1 MPLNRRAFLKT
12 TVAGAALAV
21 ALPAATFAQ
30 PAPEAGGVLRV
41 GIDQAVS
48 VLHPLLSR
56 VNPEYLA
63 AELLYSGLTRLG
75 TDMRAEADLATEW
88 VPNEDLTVWT
98 FTLRPDLKF
107 HDGSPCTPADVVA
120 SINAILNPDLASPG
134 RNNIGPIESVAALD
148 DGTIRFTLSTP
159 YADFAEAMAYSN
171 ARIIP
176 ATVIE
181 GDFEGLRSTANGTG
195 PFRLV
200 SYEPDRL
207 VVVERN
213 PGYYDPARPYLDRIE
228 LRVLPDLGSQVSALL
243 AGEID
248 MIQTLGPN
256 EYMRLDGRGGVDV
269 QRTPSGQF
277 CNVNFGTKIA
287 PFDDIR
293 VRKALALTI
302 DRDAM
307 LDFMTEGFGT
317 KGNDTPLNESYPF
330 FEALPQ
336 REQNIEEAKALLAE
350 AGFPD
355 GFEAE
360 LIASDRPAVREQLAV
375 ALREMAKPAGITIN
389 VNVMPHATYLDQVW
403 TKGAFY
409 IGFYNMQPTPDGIFK
424 LLFTSDAA
432 WNETHWDNPDFDV
445 LIEKART
452 TTDTAERTA
461 LYTQAQQ
468 MMHDEVP
475 AIIPSFFDM
484 LGAKRSWMLGYDIH
498 PRGSVFRLDF
508 AWLTAEAPS
517 RQG

>member
-1 MPLNRRAFLKT
+1 MPLNRRAFLQT
-12 TVAGAALAV
+12 SVAAAALAT
-21 ALPAATFAQ
+21 ALPAASLAQ
-30 PAPEAGGVLRV
+30 AAPEQGGTLRIGV
-41 GIDQAVS
+41 DQAVS

-56 VNPEYLA
+56 VNPEYLI

-75 TDMRAEADLATEW
+75 TDMRAEPDLATEW
-88 VPNEDLTVWT
+88 APNDDLTEWT

-120 SINAILNPDLASPG
+120 SFNAVLNPDLASPG
-134 RNNIGPIESVAALD
+134 RNNVGPIASVEAVD
-148 DGTIRFTLSTP
+148 DATVRFTLSTP
-159 YADFAEAMAYSN
+159 YADFAEAVAYSN

-176 ATVIE
+176 AGVIA
-181 GDFEGLRSTANGTG
+181 GDFESLRSTANGTG
-195 PFRLV
+195 PFKLV

-213 PGYYDPARPYLDRIE
+213 PDFYDPTRPHLDRVE
-228 LRVLPDLGSQVSALL
+228 LRVLPDLGSQVSALI

-248 MIQTLGPN
+248 LIMTLGPN
-256 EYMRLDGRGGVDV
+256 EYMRLEGQSGVDV
-269 QRTPSGQF
+269 LRTPSGQF
-277 CNVNFGTKIA
+277 CNVNFGTKTA

-293 VRKALALTI
+293 VRKALALTV

-336 REQNIEEAKALLAE
+336 REQNIEEAKRLLAE
-350 AGFPD
+350 AGFPN

-389 VNVMPHATYLDQVW
+389 VNVMPHATYLEQVW
-403 TKGAFY
+403 TKGPFY

-432 WNETHWDNPDFDV
+432 WNETHWNNTDFDA
-445 LIEKART
+445 LIEAART
-452 TTDTAERTA
+452 TTDTAQRTT

-475 AIIPSFFDM
+475 VIIPSFFDM
-484 LGAKRSWMLGYDIH
+484 LGAKRNWVQDYMIH
-498 PRGSVFRLDF
+498 PRGSVFRIDF
-508 AWLTAEAPS
+508 AWLAADAPT
-517 RQG
+517 RKG

>member
-1 MPLNRRAFLKT
+1 MTLNRRAFLKT
-12 TVAGAALAV
+12 TVAGAALAA
-21 ALPAATFAQ
+21 ALPAASFAQ
-30 PAPEAGGVLRV
+30 AAPEQGGTLRV
-41 GIDQAVS
+41 GVDQAVS

-56 VNPEYLA
+56 VNPEYLI
-63 AELLYSGLTRLG
+63 AELLYSSLTRLG
-75 TDMRAEADLATEW
+75 TDMRAEPDLATEW
-88 VPNEDLTVWT
+88 AANDDLTVWT
-98 FTLRPDLKF
+98 FTLRPGLKF

-120 SINAILNPDLASPG
+120 SFTAILNPDFASPG
-134 RNNIGPIESVAALD
+134 RNNVGPIASVEAVD
-148 DGTIRFTLSTP
+148 DVTVRFTLSTP
-159 YADFAEAMAYSN
+159 YADFPEAVAYSN

-176 ATVIE
+176 ASVIA
-181 GDFEGLRSTANGTG
+181 GDFESLRGTANGTG
-195 PFRLV
+195 PFKLV

-207 VVVERN
+207 VVAERN
-213 PGYYDPARPYLDRIE
+213 PDFYDPARPYLDRVE
-228 LRVLPDLGSQVSALL
+228 LQVLPDVGSQVSALL

-248 MIQTLGPN
+248 MILTLGPN
-256 EYMRLDGRGGVDV
+256 EYLRLDGQPGVEAL
-269 QRTPSGQF
+269 RTPSGQF
-277 CNVNFGTKIA
+277 CNVNFGTKTA

-355 GFEAE
+355 GFTAE
-360 LIASDRPAVREQLAV
+360 LVASDRPAVREQLAV

-389 VNVMPHATYLDQVW
+389 VNVMPHATYLEQVW

-432 WNETHWDNPDFDV
+432 WNETHWNNPDFDV
-445 LIEKART
+445 LIDKART
-452 TTDTAERTA
+452 TTDAAERTA

-468 MMHDEVP
+468 MMFDEVP

-484 LGAKRSWMLGYDIH
+484 LGAKRDWMRDYVIH

-508 AWLTAEAPS
+508 AWLTGEAPT
-517 RQG
+517 RKG

>member
-12 TVAGAALAV
+12 TVAGAAFAV

-88 VPNEDLTVWT
+88 APNEELTVWT

-107 HDGSPCTPADVVA
+107 HDGSPCTPDDVVA
-120 SINAILNPDLASPG
+120 SFEAILNPDLASPG
-134 RNNIGPIESVAALD
+134 RNNVGPIESVEALD

-159 YADFAEAMAYSN
+159 YADFAEAVAYSN

-176 ATVIE
+176 AAVIE
-181 GDFEGLRSTANGTG
+181 GDFESLRSTANGTG
-195 PFRLV
+195 PFKLV

-207 VVVERN
+207 LVVERN
-213 PGYYDPARPYLDRIE
+213 PDYYDPARPYLDRIE

-256 EYMRLDGRGGVDV
+256 EYMRLDGQDGVDV

-336 REQNIEEAKALLAE
+336 REQNIEEARALLAE

-360 LIASDRPAVREQLAV
+360 LVASDRPAVREQLAV

-389 VNVMPHATYLDQVW
+389 VNVMPHATYLEQVW

-452 TTDTAERTA
+452 TTDAAERTA

-468 MMHDEVP
+468 MMFDEVP

-484 LGAKRSWMLGYDIH
+484 LGAKRSWMQGYDIH

-508 AWLTAEAPS
+508 AWLTAEAPT